1 MTTEKT
7 CCVTCPEHPSEMGG
21 DLPHEQCHSSEDH
34 VGDSICMC
42 STYYDPLN
50 DIMDY
55 EGGEASVAQVFRLF
69 SHLIET
75 GKCWTLQ
82 GHYGRVADSMMQ
94 NGIFDASGKLTDKG
108 QEILDEAN

>member
-1 MTTEKT
+1 MTVCT
-7 CCVTCPEHPSEMGG
+7 EHPVTVGG
-21 DLPHEQCHSSEDH
+21 DAPHEQCHSPEDH
-34 VGDSICMC
+34 EGNTPCNC
-42 STYYDPLN
+42 STYRLYDPLN

-55 EGGEASVAQVFRLF
+55 EGGEASVSQVFRLF

-82 GHYGRVADSMMQ
+82 GHYGRVATSMMQ

-108 QEILDEAN
+108 QEILDDAE